1 MVKTQIQI
9 PDALYRDLK
18 RLAAAREWSLA
29 ETLRR
34 AAEQLLARHPVVPPG
49 SAEWQPP
56 VSDAVG
62 WRGLSHEAVHAA
74 ALDERVGPAPGESGR
89 FAPPPSSHGDAQDD
103 RGLRRE
109 LVDQT
114 VLGNAVEQ

>member
-1 MVKTQIQI
+1 MVKTQIQL

-34 AAEQLLARHPVVPPG
+34 AAEQLLARHPVVPAQP
-49 SAEWQPP
+49 AEWRPP

-62 WRGLSHEAVHAA
+62 WRGLSHEAVRAA
-74 ALDERVGPAPGESGR
+74 ALDDLEPSPSG
-89 FAPPPSSHGDAQDD
+89 AGSSHTRAGKDADSD
-103 RGLRRE
+103 LH
-109 LVDQT
+109 
-114 VLGNAVEQ
+114 

>member
-1 MVKTQIQI
+1 MVKTQIQL
-9 PDALYRDLK
+9 PNQLYRDLK

-34 AAEQLLARHPVVPPG
+34 AAEQLLARHPNVTIPAPT
-49 SAEWQPP
+49 WQPP

-74 ALDERVGPAPGESGR
+74 ALDDLEQRSVNGIAGGAARGET
-89 FAPPPSSHGDAQDD
+89 AD
-103 RGLRRE
+103 RD
-109 LVDQT
+109 VP
-114 VLGNAVEQ
+114 

>member
-74 ALDERVGPAPGESGR
+74 ALDELDPRFRGAGGSHVRTGR
-89 FAPPPSSHGDAQDD
+89 DADSD
-103 RGLRRE
+103 L
-109 LVDQT
+109 L
-114 VLGNAVEQ
+114 

>member
-1 MVKTQIQI
+1 MVRTQIQL

-34 AAEQLLARHPVVPPG
+34 AAEQLLARHPPVPA
-49 SAEWQPP
+49 SASSWRPP

-62 WRGLSHEAVHAA
+62 WRGLGHQAVRAA
-74 ALDERVGPAPGESGR
+74 VLDDLEPRLNDTR
-89 FAPPPSSHGDAQDD
+89 Q
-103 RGLRRE
+103 
-109 LVDQT
+109 
-114 VLGNAVEQ
+114 

>member
-1 MVKTQIQI
+1 MIKTQIQL

-34 AAEQLLARHPVVPPG
+34 AAEQFLARHPAAAATP
-49 SAEWQPP
+49 SAWRPP

-62 WRGLSHEAVHAA
+62 WRGLSHEAVRAA
-74 ALDERVGPAPGESGR
+74 ALDDLARESGDGLDGAAAR
-89 FAPPPSSHGDAQDD
+89 
-103 RGLRRE
+103 RGRSRS
-109 LVDQT
+109 
-114 VLGNAVEQ
+114 

>member
-1 MVKTQIQI
+1 MVKTQIQL

-34 AAEQLLARHPVVPPG
+34 AAEQLLARHPVVPAHA
-49 SAEWQPP
+49 AEWQPP

-62 WRGLSHEAVHAA
+62 WRGLSPEAVHAA
-74 ALDERVGPAPGESGR
+74 ALDDLEPPLSGAGSSPAQAGE
-89 FAPPPSSHGDAQDD
+89 DADSD
-103 RGLRRE
+103 LH
-109 LVDQT
+109 
-114 VLGNAVEQ
+114 